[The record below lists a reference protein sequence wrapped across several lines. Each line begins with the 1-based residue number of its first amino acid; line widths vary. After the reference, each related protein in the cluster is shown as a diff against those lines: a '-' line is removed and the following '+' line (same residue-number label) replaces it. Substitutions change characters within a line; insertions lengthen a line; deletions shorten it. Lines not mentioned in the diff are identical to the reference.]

1 MPLPPHLRFGIFMA
15 PFHEVGHNPVY
26 ALERDLQLIQW
37 LDQLGFDE
45 AWVGEHHSAGWE
57 IIASPEMFLVAAA
70 ERTRTI
76 KLGTGV
82 VSLPYHHPLMVAN
95 RIVLLDH
102 LSRGRAMLGVGPG
115 ALVTDALML
124 GLDPT
129 RQREQMDESLNVIM
143 RLLTNPE
150 PYTYESDWFRLHEA
164 TLHLRP
170 FTHPH
175 MPIAVASAE
184 SPAGMITAGK
194 HGAGVLSIGV
204 ASGLRGAVNL
214 PKQWAIA
221 EEQAEAHGQ
230 RMRREDWRLVIPVHL
245 AESRKQALDDCR
257 SGAARWQRE
266 YFVRTLGRR
275 FPTDYPDDEVIDR
288 MVAAGAWIVGTPDD
302 LIEAIQHFDEVTG
315 GFGGL
320 MVTTVEWTS
329 REKVWRSY
337 ELVADYVMPRFQ
349 GSLVALEDSNRRS
362 RAVSQELARA
372 REASLE
378 QAYHSYEH
386 SRSAAVDL
394 VDDE

>member
-1 MPLPPHLRFGIFMA
+1 MSFGIFMA
-15 PFHEVGHNPVY
+15 PFHEVGRNPTY

-76 KLGTGV
+76 RLGTGV

-129 RQREQMDESLNVIM
+129 RQREQMDESLDVII
-143 RLLTNPE
+143 RLLTDAE
-150 PYTYESDWFRLHEA
+150 PFTCDGDWFKMRDA

-170 FTHPH
+170 FTQPH

-184 SPAGMITAGK
+184 SPAGMLTAGK

-204 ASGLRGAVNL
+204 AAGLRGAVNL
-214 PKQWAIA
+214 PAQWAIA
-221 EEQAEAHGQ
+221 EEQAALHGK

-245 AESRKQALDDCR
+245 AESRQEALDDCR
-257 SGAARWQRE
+257 KGAARWQRE

-275 FPTDYPDDEVIDR
+275 FPTDFPDAEVIDR
-288 MVAAGAWIVGTPDD
+288 MVDAGAWIVGTPDD
-302 LIEAIQHFDEVTG
+302 LITAINRFEEVTG

-320 MVTTVEWTS
+320 LVTTVEWTS

-337 ELVADYVMPRFQ
+337 ELIADYVMPRFQ
-349 GSLVALEDSNRRS
+349 GSLAGLEDSNRRS
-362 RAVSQELARA
+362 RAVAQDLAAA

-378 QAYHSYEH
+378 HAYRSYEQARP
-386 SRSAAVDL
+386 ST
-394 VDDE
+394 